1 MEVVAG
7 LRDLDTQ
14 LSFAAG
20 SIDALINDVVDAA
33 RLFKETRDDF
43 ALARFMRAF
52 NEYLEAVSPLEYIP
66 GLIEELGKLVELR
79 LWDVEFSYDALRSLL
94 KTVYEL
100 KTNGLSNGDYR
111 SKLLELAELLAYF
124 MNRLGVPV
132 GRLGGFNGL
141 LGCKG
146 CWTSEPSLM
155 VTAAM
160 VFLILATNL
169 D

>member
-7 LRDLDTQ
+7 LRDLDVQ
-14 LSFAAG
+14 LSPTAG
-20 SIDALINDVVDAA
+20 SIDALINDVVYAA
-33 RLFKETRDDF
+33 RLFKEMGDDF
-43 ALARFMRAF
+43 ALARFMRTF

-66 GLIEELGKLVELR
+66 GLIEELSRLVELR

-100 KTNGLSNGDYR
+100 KTNGLSSGDYR

-160 VFLILATNL
+160 VLLILATNP

>member
-7 LRDLDTQ
+7 LRVLDTQ
-14 LSFAAG
+14 LSSTAG
-20 SIDALINDVVDAA
+20 SIDALINDVVYAV
-33 RLFKETRDDF
+33 RLFKETGDDF

-66 GLIEELGKLVELR
+66 GLIEELSRLVELR

-111 SKLLELAELLAYF
+111 SKLLELTELLAYF

-160 VFLILATNL
+160 VLLILATNP